1 MVMKMV
7 AIRVMVMIVVVFM
20 VKNEIMEAVKVIM
33 ISDYDDDYINH
44 INDYD

>member
-1 MVMKMV
+1 MV

-20 VKNEIMEAVKVIM
+20 VKIEMMEAVKVIM